1 MNLSRSSTRAR
12 NADNWEDKGRA
23 KREKDRLDERKAAMS
38 EAMLEMEAKKL
49 AARAKQVVLERGR
62 KGEDLT
68 HLLADVY
75 ERLANETR
83 DAA

>member
-1 MNLSRSSTRAR
+1 M
-12 NADNWEDKGRA
+12 
-23 KREKDRLDERKAAMS
+23 
-38 EAMLEMEAKKL
+38 EMEAKKL

-83 DAA
+83 EAA